1 MLTKSKNISEKYL
14 RKEIA
19 SLPELSEREITA
31 HFMKL
36 ASKNFSV
43 DAGFYPLGS
52 CTMKYNPKV
61 NEAIASWDNFT
72 EIHPHSESDFC
83 QGSLEILYKSQ
94 EFFKEITGMD
104 AFTLLPLA
112 GAHGELTGMLIARE
126 YFKKKEENRKYV
138 IVPNTAHGT
147 NPSSANLAGFEV
159 KEVKCNGGY
168 LNEKEIAEIISE
180 DVACVMITNPNTLG
194 IFEKDI
200 LKISRIAHDNGALVY
215 MDGANFNALIGLV
228 DVSKMGIDILHLNL
242 HKTFSTP
249 HGGGGPGSG
258 PIGVRSYLAPF
269 LPVPNILYTEE
280 KYKLNYNLENTIGKL
295 TTFYGNFSVILKS
308 YIYILSLGRE
318 NLKNISK
325 FAVLNANY
333 IKESLKKYYH
343 LPYDV
348 PCMHECVFSDKYQKE
363 LGITTLDIAKRL
375 MDYGFHPPT
384 IYFPLV
390 VHGALMIEP
399 TETESKKTLD
409 EFIDAMKKI
418 AEEARENKDILKN
431 APQNTPVGRVD
442 EVYAARNLKLKN

>member
-1 MLTKSKNISEKYL
+1 MLTNNISKKYL
-14 RKEIA
+14 RSEIA
-19 SLPELSEREITA
+19 SLPELSEREITR
-31 HFMKL
+31 HFTNL

-61 NEAIASWDNFT
+61 NEAIASWNNFT

-112 GAHGELTGMLIARE
+112 GAHGELIGMLIARE
-126 YFKKKEENRKYV
+126 YFKKKGGNRKYV

-147 NPSSANLAGFEV
+147 NPASANLAGFEI
-159 KEVKCNGGY
+159 KEVKCNGGS
-168 LNEKEIAEIISE
+168 LNEKEIAAIISE
-180 DVACVMITNPNTLG
+180 DTACVMITNPNTLG
-194 IFEKDI
+194 LFEKDI
-200 LKISRIAHDNGALVY
+200 IKISKIVHDHGALVY
-215 MDGANFNALIGLV
+215 MDGANFNALIGSI
-228 DVSKMGIDILHLNL
+228 DVSKMGTDILHLNL

-258 PIGVRSYLAPF
+258 PIGVRSNLASF
-269 LPVPNILYTEE
+269 LPVPCVEYTEG
-280 KYKLNYNLENTIGKL
+280 KYKLNYNLKNSIGKL

-333 IKESLKKYYH
+333 IKESLKEYYH
-343 LPYDV
+343 LPYDET
-348 PCMHECVFSDKYQKE
+348 CMHECVFSDKFQKDF
-363 LGITTLDIAKRL
+363 GVTTLDIAKRL

-399 TETESKKTLD
+399 TETESKQTLD

-418 AEEARENKDILKN
+418 ANEARENKDILKN
-431 APQNTPVGRVD
+431 APQNTPVRRVD
-442 EVYAARNLKLKN
+442 EVYAARNLKLRY